1 MACRSGLIALALGL
15 ALGLGSALALG
26 VVAGEDEA
34 AIVVLPVELVDPAP
48 DDPFDLDPLFAPGPV
63 RGKEPQAGAGK
74 GARAA
79 VDAASAAHERTVEL
93 AGGDV
98 VTIRLLDAKALVLHD
113 EDIAFV
119 ELAEAAIGEDG
130 PAEAE
135 GSDPEDARNVTDA
148 ESEAGGASAL
158 LGERFAVYAVL
169 SDAGRAAWAPFAAD
183 HANAYL
189 LVEIAGRPVDL
200 VRPLGWTRGLRI
212 GVFADEPVRS
222 HYVAALPFAAQ

>member
-1 MACRSGLIALALGL
+1 MACRSGLIALAVGL
-15 ALGLGSALALG
+15 ALGLGSAFALG

-34 AIVVLPVELVDPAP
+34 AIVVRRVELVDPEP

-63 RGKEPQAGAGK
+63 RGKEPKTGDRAGA
-74 GARAA
+74 RDT
-79 VDAASAAHERTVEL
+79 VEAASTARERTVEL

-98 VTIRLLDAKALVLHD
+98 VKIRIADTEPLELHD

-130 PAEAE
+130 RAEAE
-135 GSDPEDARNVTDA
+135 GSDPEDARNATDA
-148 ESEAGGASAL
+148 EPAASGPPEL
-158 LGERFAVYAVL
+158 LVERFAVYAVL
-169 SDAGRAAWAPFAAD
+169 SDSGRAAWAPFTAD